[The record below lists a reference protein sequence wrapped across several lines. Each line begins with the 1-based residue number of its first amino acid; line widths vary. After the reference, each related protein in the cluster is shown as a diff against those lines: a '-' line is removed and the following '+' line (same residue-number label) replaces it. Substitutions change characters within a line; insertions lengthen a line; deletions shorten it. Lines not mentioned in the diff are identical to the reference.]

1 LSGGEK
7 RDRTARLLRVAVVL
21 NQNPH
26 GLTVHEIARLCNVCV
41 RTTYRDLRAL
51 QEELEVPIW
60 QEGRLYGLVPGYFLP
75 PVNLTLQEAMALFL
89 ASRLTSRYADER
101 DPYIESAFTKLGAIL
116 PQPIAE
122 HVQETVKVM
131 AERRANENFARVFDI
146 LTTAWARC
154 RRVRIG
160 YLWTKPDG
168 SVQKV
173 YERLIDPYFIEP
185 SGVGH
190 SCYVIGF
197 DHFSQQIRTFKVE
210 RIHHIELTNDEYV
223 IPIDWS
229 AGDYLRLSWGIVHD
243 DEVEV
248 RVRFSRAVAARVK
261 EAIWHP
267 TQQLQDE
274 PDGSVVLTV
283 RVAGTME
290 ITPWILSWGAQAEV
304 LSPPSLRD
312 QIGDIARKQAAL
324 YGTLETAA
332 DLATSRENHSEL

>member
-1 LSGGEK
+1 MPSANK
-7 RDRTARLLRVAVVL
+7 RDRTARLLNVAVML
-21 NQNPH
+21 NQSLR

-51 QEELEVPIW
+51 QEELKVPVW
-60 QEGRLYGLVPGYFLP
+60 QEGNLYGLAPGYFLP
-75 PVNLTLQEAMALFL
+75 PINLTLQEAMALFL

-122 HVQETVKVM
+122 HVQETVKAM
-131 AERRANENFARVFDI
+131 AERPADQDFARVFEI
-146 LTTAWARC
+146 LTTAWARR

-160 YLWTKPDG
+160 YQWTKADG
-168 SVQKV
+168 SAQKV
-173 YERLIDPYFIEP
+173 YERLLDPYFIEP
-185 SGVGH
+185 SGLGH

-197 DHFSQQIRTFKVE
+197 DHFSQQIRTFKIE
-210 RIHHIELTNDEYV
+210 RIHDIELTNDEYT
-223 IPIDWS
+223 IPEDWS

-248 RVRFSRAVAARVK
+248 RIRFSRAVAARVK

-274 PDGSVVLTV
+274 PDGSLLFTV
-283 RVAGTME
+283 TVAGTME

-304 LSPPSLRD
+304 LAPPALRD
-312 QIGDIARKQAAL
+312 QLGEIARKQATIYSAL
-324 YGTLETAA
+324 QTVDNTP
-332 DLATSRENHSEL
+332 TS